1 MSNKQTLT
9 QSLIDV
15 DDAVLVVIDVQ
26 DFFLDKC
33 DHKVGQRLVD
43 NNEYLIKLAN
53 KLDIPVIV
61 TVEAPATFGNIPEQ
75 LAKHLKDDVLIQD
88 KKIFGVAGNPEI
100 METIEQIG
108 RRTAI
113 LTGLDTDVCVA
124 QSCIGLLQDGYKV
137 AVVEDAILAPG
148 EGHRLG
154 LQRINNAGGVIFA
167 MRNLFFEFQRGI
179 EVCWPY
185 MEPDADI
192 TLPRW

>member
-1 MSNKQTLT
+1 MSNKQSLA
-9 QSLIDV
+9 QSLIEV
-15 DDAVLVVIDVQ
+15 DDAVLIIIDVQ
-26 DFFLDKC
+26 DFFLEKC
-33 DHKVGQRLVD
+33 DKEVGQRLVD

-61 TVEAPATFGNIPEQ
+61 TVEAPATFGNIPGQ
-75 LAKHLKDDVLIQD
+75 LAEHLKDDVLIQD
-88 KKIFGVAGNPEI
+88 KKIFGVAGNHEI
-100 METIEQIG
+100 METIEQTG
-108 RRTAI
+108 RKTAI

-154 LQRINNAGGVIFA
+154 LQRINNAGGVIVG

-185 MEPDADI
+185 MEPDADLL
-192 TLPRW
+192 LPRW